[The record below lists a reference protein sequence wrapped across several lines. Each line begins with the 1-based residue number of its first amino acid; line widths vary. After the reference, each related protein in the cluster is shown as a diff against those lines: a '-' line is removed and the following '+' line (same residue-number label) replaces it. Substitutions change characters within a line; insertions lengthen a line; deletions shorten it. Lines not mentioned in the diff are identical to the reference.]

1 MIYDSYDF
9 IHGDIIEILA
19 ELCTDSMVSGCF
31 GGGSIRDVV
40 VRCHESSRVLLSNV
54 IHADHLRTAIDKGL
68 AVQAPGN
75 VFFVAGRV
83 FLEVLKYGTQHL
95 DVDKYYPLVN

>member
-1 MIYDSYDF
+1 MF
-9 IHGDIIEILA
+9 FFWG
-19 ELCTDSMVSGCF
+19 V
-31 GGGSIRDVV
+31 SIRDVV
-40 VRCHESSRVLLSNV
+40 VRCHESSRVLPRNV

-83 FLEVLKYGTQHL
+83 FLEALKYGTQHL
-95 DVDKYYPLVN
+95 DLDVDTYYPLVN

>member
-1 MIYDSYDF
+1 M
-9 IHGDIIEILA
+9 
-19 ELCTDSMVSGCF
+19 
-31 GGGSIRDVV
+31 
-40 VRCHESSRVLLSNV
+40 

-83 FLEVLKYGTQHL
+83 FLEALKYGTQHL
-95 DVDKYYPLVN
+95 DLDVDTYYPLVN

>member
-54 IHADHLRTAIDKGL
+54 IHADHLRTAIDKGWGWLCRRL
-68 AVQAPGN
+68 AMCSLLQG
-75 VFFVAGRV
+75 
-83 FLEVLKYGTQHL
+83 EWCSWKS
-95 DVDKYYPLVN
+95 